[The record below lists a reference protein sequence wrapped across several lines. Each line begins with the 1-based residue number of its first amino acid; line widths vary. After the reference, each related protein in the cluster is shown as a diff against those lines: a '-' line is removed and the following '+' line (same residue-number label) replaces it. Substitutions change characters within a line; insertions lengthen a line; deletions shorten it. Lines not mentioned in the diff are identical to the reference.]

1 MIVKR
6 DIREKRENLK
16 IGSLRSKE
24 LAFESN
30 LNYEN
35 AQRVRKEH
43 QELEN
48 KFQFYDKFI
57 KANEKVK
64 KEKK

>member
-57 KANEKVK
+57 KASDKIKSEEK
-64 KEKK
+64 